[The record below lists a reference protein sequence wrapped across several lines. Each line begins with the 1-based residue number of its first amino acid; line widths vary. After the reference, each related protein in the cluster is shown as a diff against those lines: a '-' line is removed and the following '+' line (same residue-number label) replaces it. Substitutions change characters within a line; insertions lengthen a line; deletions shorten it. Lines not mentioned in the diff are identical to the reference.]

1 MKSASVVGR
10 ARRRRWRGLTLFGV
24 LMGLTLFAAAV
35 VGAVT
40 LYNSARETQARNDAQ
55 QLLTQL
61 VVSVHQIYQG
71 ESQYPD
77 GDSLVDELEVR
88 GAIPGKART
97 TSGGGVD
104 ADGNAIPTA
113 VGIENPFGGDV
124 TVEGDGDRFTI
135 TFTDLQRAN
144 CATLLDPYVGLTRG
158 TGGLWQI
165 DIGSN
170 TGDGALSAND
180 VTDDCDD
187 DIDVT
192 FHFE

>member
-1 MKSASVVGR
+1 MMPATDLGR

-24 LMGLTLFAAAV
+24 LMGLTLFAAAT

-40 LYNSARETQARNDAQ
+40 LYNTARETQARNDAQ

-77 GDSLVDELEVR
+77 GESLIDELEAR

-97 TSGGGVD
+97 TSGGGQD
-104 ADGNAIPTA
+104 GDGNAIPVA

-124 TVEGDGDRFTI
+124 EVEGDGDRFMI
-135 TFTDLQRAN
+135 AFTDLQRAN
-144 CATLLDPYVGLTRG
+144 CAALLDPYVGLTRG

-165 DIGSN
+165 DIGA
-170 TGDGALSAND
+170 TAGDGSLSAAD
-180 VTDDCDD
+180 VTVACAN